1 MAMVMI
7 EGRRNEMVVV
17 CAEVDAFTSDGRRR
31 SHGGR
36 RRCVVMGGS
45 GRSGRTEEFRVNG
58 QIFYVGIST
67 GVKGSGNLMNGRM
80 FYVGIGT
87 GITRSGCMNRRP
99 ACRIQGTFKGCVGIS
114 RDASEVE
121 AIGVGRRE
129 GRRGQ
134 R

>member
-1 MAMVMI
+1 MVMI

-67 GVKGSGNLMNGRM
+67 G
-80 FYVGIGT
+80 
-87 GITRSGCMNRRP
+87 ITRSGCVNRRP